1 MAGTLYKKALKLITK
16 ELDKDAKN
24 VLNECIQE
32 ITYTHQ
38 THNLYDSYGYGIYIE
53 GKLEKI
59 GYLSSSPKATKG
71 KNWYGEEIKGRE
83 EINDYLKNDYS
94 PSGVIDLAVVATM
107 PYAKILEDG
116 GGNLKQSYR
125 VISMSFQKLQDLSNK
140 YNGTVKVI
148 RK

>member
-1 MAGTLYKKALKLITK
+1 MAETLYKKALKLITK

-24 VLNECIQE
+24 VLRECIQE
-32 ITYTHQ
+32 I
-38 THNLYDSYGYGIYIE
+38 YDSYGYGIYVE

-59 GYLSSSPKATKG
+59 GYLSSSPKASKG
-71 KNWYGEEIKGRE
+71 KNWYGEEIKGRDA
-83 EINDYLKNDYS
+83 INEYLKNDYS

-125 VISMSFQKLQDLSNK
+125 VISMSFQKLQNLSKK
-140 YNGTVKVI
+140 YNGTVSMI

>member
-1 MAGTLYKKALKLITK
+1 MDTKQVCKSTRRSVTNEKAKQILWR
-16 ELDKDAKN
+16 
-24 VLNECIQE
+24 VQE
-32 ITYTHQ
+32 IYSAWKC
-38 THNLYDSYGYGIYIE
+38 DGYGIYVE

-59 GYLSSSPKATKG
+59 GYLSSSPKASKG
-71 KNWYGEEIKGRE
+71 KNWYGEEIKGRDA
-83 EINDYLKNDYS
+83 INEYLKNDYS

-125 VISMSFQKLQDLSNK
+125 VISMSFQKLQNLSKK
-140 YNGTVKVI
+140 YNGTVSMI

>member
-1 MAGTLYKKALKLITK
+1 MILTDMAFMSKASLKDRLLIVLTK
-16 ELDKDAKN
+16 A
-24 VLNECIQE
+24 
-32 ITYTHQ
+32 
-38 THNLYDSYGYGIYIE
+38 S
-53 GKLEKI
+53 
-59 GYLSSSPKATKG
+59 KG

-83 EINDYLKNDYS
+83 AINEYLKNDYS

-125 VISMSFQKLQDLSNK
+125 VISMSFQKLQNLSKK
-140 YNGTVKVI
+140 YNGTVSVI